1 MRPGRHTAARLA
13 AITTLALLLPSSSL
27 AQAPELPTG
36 EFSDEDRAYVDQI
49 AQAALDRGGDLNAL
63 YIGVWDPERGAYTAA
78 CGLADA
84 AAGRAASV
92 DDHFRIGS
100 ISKTFTAAVI
110 LQLVDEG
117 LLALD
122 QLVAEADPDLAERFP
137 VLAGLTIEQLLRMQ
151 SGIPDYM
158 NVPDAAVEDLV
169 NDPSTVFS
177 ADDLIGY
184 GVAGDVQSPGT
195 GGYSTTNYIALQ
207 EIAETVTG
215 QSLAELIEERLTGPL
230 GMTGTALPPNDD
242 TTLPDPAT
250 HGYINE
256 ACIGELEADGA
267 FGVEAGTDTTAWN
280 ASYGQGG
287 GGMHSTLE
295 DLGIWAAS
303 MSGTSFLSD
312 DLASQRLDTA
322 DVGLGPF
329 EYGLGII
336 KLGPSYGHEGEAIG
350 WEAWA
355 GHNPETDVT
364 VVIATNG
371 CSVGQDLLLAAG
383 GLEPDLMDAL
393 FGG

>member
-1 MRPGRHTAARLA
+1 MRPERHRAARLVA
-13 AITTLALLLPSSSL
+13 TATLALLLPASAL
-27 AQAPELPTG
+27 AQTPDLPSG

-49 AQAALDRGGDLNAL
+49 AEAALSRGGDLNAL
-63 YIGVWDPERGAYTAA
+63 YIGVWDPARGAYTAA
-78 CGLADA
+78 YGMADA
-84 AAGRAASV
+84 AVGRAASV
-92 DDHFRIGS
+92 VDHFRIGS

-110 LQLVDEG
+110 LQLIDEG
-117 LLALD
+117 LLTLD
-122 QLVAEADPDLAERFP
+122 QTVAEADPGLAERFP
-137 VLAGLTIEQLLRMQ
+137 ALAELTIEQLLRMQ

-158 NVPDAAVEDLV
+158 NVPGAAVEELAS
-169 NDPSTVFS
+169 DPARVFS

-184 GVAGDVQSPGT
+184 GVAKDIQPAGT

-215 QSLAELIEERLTGPL
+215 QSLAELIEQRLTGPL
-230 GMTGTALPPNDD
+230 GMSDTALPPNED

-256 ACIGELEADGA
+256 ACIAELEADGA
-267 FGVEAGTDTTAWN
+267 FGVEAGTDTTDWN

-287 GGMHSTLE
+287 GGMHSTIE
-295 DLGIWAAS
+295 DLGVWAAS
-303 MSGTSFLSD
+303 LSGTSFLSD
-312 DLASQRLDTA
+312 DLAAQRLETA

-355 GHNPETDVT
+355 GHNPETGAT

-371 CSVGQDLLLAAG
+371 CSVGEDLLLAAG
-383 GLEPDLMDAL
+383 GLDPALMDAL
-393 FGG
+393 FSS